1 MLYVQIVVALEQRQ
15 ALLLPHVVHVVD
27 LVKLGLAKAFL
38 WLKELVK
45 IVQEA
50 AK

>member
-15 ALLLPHVVHVVD
+15 ALLLLHVVHVVD
-27 LVKLGLAKAFL
+27 LVKLGQTKAFL

-45 IVQEA
+45 IVQEV